1 MIQQRTQRTQRTR
14 QRTILYAEDDDD
26 AVTILRAACK
36 NSRLT
41 HPIHVVTDGAK
52 AMEYLG
58 GEGRY
63 ADRDRFPLPSLLLL
77 DLKMPR
83 KNGFDVLSWIRSG
96 TGINRLPVI
105 FFSTSADP
113 SDINRAYDLGANSYA
128 VKPSGI
134 EGLVDLLNYLEGWWM
149 GVNEVPRLEAAGCGY
164 D

>member
-1 MIQQRTQRTQRTR
+1 MIQPRSKQTR

-26 AVTILRAACK
+26 AVTILKAACK
-36 NSRLT
+36 KSRLT
-41 HPIHVVTDGAK
+41 NPIHVVGDGAR
-52 AMEYLG
+52 AIEYLG
-58 GEGRY
+58 GEGPY

-83 KNGFDVLSWIRSG
+83 RNGFDVLSWIRSR

-105 FFSTSADP
+105 VFSTSADP
-113 SDINRAYDLGANSYA
+113 TDLNRAYDLGANSYA

-149 GVNEVPRLEAAGCGY
+149 GVNEVPGLEAAGCGY